1 MSLDKLFK
9 HLADEHGL
17 LLVESEQRE
26 IADCITDLFLVML
39 LNYEIRGSWW
49 PQYIG
54 IGWMQVLVGKY
65 FARKIDRKV
74 RRMERSL
81 QMKDAVQKWKEAG
94 L

>member
-17 LLVESEQRE
+17 LLVESEKRE
-26 IADCITDLFLVML
+26 IANCLPNPKSFL
-39 LNYEIRGSWW
+39 LNYEILGSWW

-54 IGWMQVLVGKY
+54 IGWMQALAGKY
-65 FARKIDRKV
+65 FARKIDRKCS
-74 RRMERSL
+74 RMMRTR
-81 QMKDAVQKWKEAG
+81 KEAG